1 MSSEIT
7 EKTSVDLPL
16 TVIKSKVKSPKNL
29 IIISKPKVGKTTLL
43 AALPNCLLLDFE
55 NGSDYVDAMKINVES
70 IAHLKKIGTAI
81 VAADFPYQY
90 IAIDTAT
97 ALEDMCISY
106 AEELYSKAPEG
117 KNWFTE
123 GKAKYGNI
131 ISLPNGSGYHWLRT
145 AFDKVIAYIQKLA
158 PRLIIMAHVKDIMLE
173 KAGSDVRVIDID
185 LTGRIK
191 RIAAANSDAIGYLYR
206 KGNQNILSFKTS
218 DEVACGARPEHLRNK
233 EIVISELTESGVT
246 TNWNEVYI
254 D

>member
-55 NGSDYVDAMKINVES
+55 NGSDYVDAMKIN
-70 IAHLKKIGTAI
+70 
-81 VAADFPYQY
+81 
-90 IAIDTAT
+90 AIDTAT
-97 ALEDMCISY
+97 ALEDMCVSY

-158 PRLIIMAHVKDIMLE
+158 PRLIIVAHVKDIMLD